1 MKLLLQTDRSK
12 KIESDIPSK
21 MEGGE
26 RKFSHYD
33 CRATIETRYRS
44 EEKKGGKRRIGAEC
58 NLSHLDP
65 VNCNPSCPIIVD

>member
-21 MEGGE
+21 MEGEE

-44 EEKKGGKRRIGAEC
+44 EEKKREEKGGLERSATSAILIR
-58 NLSHLDP
+58 
-65 VNCNPSCPIIVD
+65 